1 LGLRPPGKSNV
12 KERTVNI
19 KCPTFQIRESLIKDI
34 TDKMYRA
41 KEAQEEAGLAEELK
55 KEVEILLR
63 CQAIESH
70 TVRCKDCHFI
80 STLRKRVYNMVIRA
94 NGSGRP

>member
-1 LGLRPPGKSNV
+1 V

-34 TDKMYRA
+34 TDRMYRA

-55 KEVEILLR
+55 KEVEMLLR
-63 CQAIESH
+63 CQAFESH
-70 TVRCKDCHFI
+70 NVKCKDCRFI
-80 STLRKRVYNMVIRA
+80 STVRKRVFNMVIRA
-94 NGSGRP
+94 NGSERP